1 LPPGADRANLD
12 VMAISVG
19 RADPQLQRSLLG
31 EAMDTA
37 ELAVFVFEDD
47 EHYVAVNDAACEL
60 SGYTRE
66 ELLELPLRD
75 LAAEPELALRNLKR
89 VASGERTSGS
99 ARMRRKDGT
108 VIELEY
114 RAARAT
120 IAGMPFLVALY
131 WRPDGA

>member
-1 LPPGADRANLD
+1 MS
-12 VMAISVG
+12 MAISAG

-31 EAMDTA
+31 EAMDMA

-66 ELLELPLRD
+66 ELLDLPLRD
-75 LAAEPELALRNLKR
+75 LAADPEQALRNLKR
-89 VASGERTSGS
+89 VASGERTHGRT
-99 ARMRRKDGT
+99 RMRRKDGT

-131 WRPDGA
+131 WRPDA